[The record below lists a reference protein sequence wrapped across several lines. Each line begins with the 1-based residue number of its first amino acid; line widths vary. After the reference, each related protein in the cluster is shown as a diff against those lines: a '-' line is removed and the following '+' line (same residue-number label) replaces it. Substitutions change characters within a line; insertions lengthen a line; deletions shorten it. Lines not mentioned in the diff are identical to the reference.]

1 MPKVRLATPS
11 TFGLG
16 VLLGV
21 AIVNSVGRVYREA
34 RRSTERARCSQ
45 IAAQS
50 SEGQQVA

>member
-1 MPKVRLATPS
+1 MPKVRLVTPS

-21 AIVNSVGRVYREA
+21 AIVNSVGGVYLKRKSAVRVG
-34 RRSTERARCSQ
+34 Q